1 MPQVRVLPAPG
12 GGLALEWP
20 DGDTV
25 PLVPLPGGGFR
36 FGADPA
42 SPERAVFEAEVE
54 GRPLRV
60 VLSGWPF
67 DRVD

>member
-1 MPQVRVLPAPG
+1 VRVLPAAG

-42 SPERAVFEAEVE
+42 SPERAAFEAEVE

-60 VLSGWPF
+60 VLSGWPY

>member
-1 MPQVRVLPAPG
+1 
-12 GGLALEWP
+12 
-20 DGDTV
+20 V

-42 SPERAVFEAEVE
+42 SPERAAFEAEVE

-60 VLSGWPF
+60 VLSGWPY
-67 DRVD
+67 DRVE